1 MVGETHTAGSN
12 PAGRTTFEIPYIFI
26 DVIKL
31 RDIIN
36 EISYSEEDRRNKVS
50 WQRPDGT
57 FIPVDTV
64 HHETHGSLA
73 GDITAL
79 EKSTDMPNVILWKK
93 GWMQVRADIHTLHAL
108 NEFSPP
114 NHKQKAALID
124 LAIKT
129 GLKEVDWDGDVGVSK
144 TIWSREHTLE
154 EAYDQ
159 NRMKRIAIA
168 QKLVVQR
175 YLEPVLDAAA
185 ELEYRIN
192 NVLKADMITDEDI
205 IHVCAGTSGTWS
217 DVESRI
223 MNVLTDKILENK
235 GISTDPT
242 DDSYNQHE
250 ERRAQ
255 EIAYKAVKRSGSLD
269 TMLVIAKYIP
279 LLRKLGNLEDILDSP
294 PENG

>member
-1 MVGETHTAGSN
+1 
-12 PAGRTTFEIPYIFI
+12 
-26 DVIKL
+26 
-31 RDIIN
+31 
-36 EISYSEEDRRNKVS
+36 
-50 WQRPDGT
+50 
-57 FIPVDTV
+57 
-64 HHETHGSLA
+64 
-73 GDITAL
+73 
-79 EKSTDMPNVILWKK
+79 
-93 GWMQVRADIHTLHAL
+93 MQVRADIHTLHAL

-114 NHKQKAALID
+114 NHKQKTALID

-175 YLEPVLDAAA
+175 YLEPVEDAVA

-192 NVLKADMITDEDI
+192 NVLKMDLITDEDI
-205 IHVCAGTSGTWS
+205 MHACFGTSGTWV

-223 MNVLTDKILENK
+223 IGVVTDAILENK
-235 GISTDPT
+235 GISTDPN
-242 DDSYNQHE
+242 DDYYDQHA

-255 EIAYKAVKRSGSLD
+255 EIATKAVRRSGSLD
-269 TMLVIAKYIP
+269 TMLVIAKNIP
-279 LLRKLGNLEDILDSP
+279 LLRKLGNLENILDSP